1 MGLRSGALGSRL
13 GALDPRWGLW
23 GQNQGLWGQDRCI
36 GSPAQRFF
44 FLFSKKKKD
53 IFTIVFLGK
62 SSHSE
67 LIDPLFK

>member
-36 GSPAQRFF
+36 GSPARRFF
-44 FLFSKKKKD
+44 FLFLKKKRHFHD
-53 IFTIVFLGK
+53 CVSGQIK
-62 SSHSE
+62 S
-67 LIDPLFK
+67 FRVN

>member
-23 GQNQGLWGQDRCI
+23 GQNQGLWGQDRRI

-44 FLFSKKKKD
+44 FLFLKKKD